1 MAAKQAAAG
10 EALAAQINAMSR
22 SEMYDMMS
30 KMKTL
35 IDHDQ
40 ETVRRMLV
48 DNPDVTR
55 ALFRAQVVLGMVK
68 TPKTAQPSDTVQP
81 TAAPTAPS
89 SVKATAPDHVSLP
102 PPLLPANQQSV
113 AQHSTPFPSGP
124 SNVGSTMDLPTMSAN
139 PPQAAQ
145 AKGYPIHQ
153 MPSSIP
159 QSSQHPMT
167 LPHAPPQYSNLPSHM
182 PIVHS
187 QPQQPLQNPGM
198 FNQQFQP
205 PLPQMPRPQSMQS
218 FSHQMHPQ
226 VPNSFGLTHG
236 NAPQHILQQQMF
248 HPGGNPQTLQPG
260 GNPQTSFLAGQP
272 PLPSQPPPQ
281 LYPASSHYNTQSTTP
296 MQVDRSAPWG
306 RGPEAPAAG
315 SHFPGQLPGLPG
327 QMAQGIG
334 GIQAGQAPLTPE
346 MEKMLVQQVLG
357 MSAEQIN
364 MLPPEQRQQVLQ
376 LRDMLRQ

>member
-30 KMKTL
+30 KMKTM

-68 TPKTAQPSDTVQP
+68 TPKTAQSSEMVQP
-81 TAAPTAPS
+81 TAAPPAPS

-102 PPLLPANQQSV
+102 PPPLPANQHSV
-113 AQHSTPFPSGP
+113 AQHSTPFPCGP

-139 PPQAAQ
+139 PPQSAQ
-145 AKGYPIHQ
+145 AKGYPIHH
-153 MPSSIP
+153 MPSSAP
-159 QSSQHPMT
+159 QSSQHPNMT
-167 LPHAPPQYSNLPSHM
+167 LPHAPPQYSNLPSQM

-187 QPQQPLQNPGM
+187 QPQQPLQTPGI
-198 FNQQFQP
+198 FNQQLQP

-236 NAPQHILQQQMF
+236 NAPQHMLQQPMF
-248 HPGGNPQTLQPG
+248 HPGGNPQS
-260 GNPQTSFLAGQP
+260 SFLAGQP

-281 LYPASSHYNTQSTTP
+281 LYQASSHYNTQSTTP

-306 RGPEAPAAG
+306 RGPEAPGAG

-334 GIQAGQAPLTPE
+334 GIQTGQAPQLTPE

>member
-30 KMKTL
+30 KMKTM

-55 ALFRAQVVLGMVK
+55 ALFRAQSSEM
-68 TPKTAQPSDTVQP
+68 VQP
-81 TAAPTAPS
+81 AAAPPAPS

-102 PPLLPANQQSV
+102 PPPLPANQHSV

-139 PPQAAQ
+139 PPQSAQ
-145 AKGYPIHQ
+145 AKGYPIHH
-153 MPSSIP
+153 MPSSAP
-159 QSSQHPMT
+159 QSSQHPNMT
-167 LPHAPPQYSNLPSHM
+167 LPHAPPQYSNLPSQM

-187 QPQQPLQNPGM
+187 QPQQPLQTPGI
-198 FNQQFQP
+198 FNQQLQP

-236 NAPQHILQQQMF
+236 NAPQHMLQQPMF
-248 HPGGNPQTLQPG
+248 HPG

-281 LYPASSHYNTQSTTP
+281 LYQASSHYNTQSTTP

-306 RGPEAPAAG
+306 RGPEAPGAG

-334 GIQAGQAPLTPE
+334 GIQTGQAPNELLIRSLFKQLTPE

>member
-1 MAAKQAAAG
+1 MASKQAAAG
-10 EALAAQINAMSR
+10 EALAAQINGMSR
-22 SEMYDMMS
+22 PEMYDMMS
-30 KMKTL
+30 KMKTM

-68 TPKTAQPSDTVQP
+68 TPKTTQALDMVQP
-81 TAAPTAPS
+81 TAVSTAPS
-89 SVKATAPDHVSLP
+89 SVKTTAPDHVSLP
-102 PPLLPANQQSV
+102 PPPLPANQQSV
-113 AQHSTPFPSGP
+113 AQLSAPFSSGL
-124 SNVGSTMDLPTMSAN
+124 SNVGSTMDPPTISAN
-139 PPQAAQ
+139 PPQSAQ
-145 AKGYPIHQ
+145 AKGYLIHQ
-153 MPSSIP
+153 MPSSAP
-159 QSSQHPMT
+159 QPSQHPNMT
-167 LPHAPPQYSNLPSHM
+167 LPHAPPQYSNVPSHI

-187 QPQQPLQNPGM
+187 QPQQPLQSPAIY
-198 FNQQFQP
+198 NQQLQP
-205 PLPQMPRPQSMQS
+205 PLPQLSRPPSMPP
-218 FSHQMHPQ
+218 FPHQMHSQ
-226 VPNSFGLTHG
+226 VPNSFGLTHA
-236 NAPQHILQQQMF
+236 NAPQHMLQQPMF
-248 HPGGNPQTLQPG
+248 HPVANPQT
-260 GNPQTSFLAGQP
+260 NFLPGQP

-281 LYPASSHYNTQSTTP
+281 QLYQASSHYNTQNTTP
-296 MQVDRSAPWG
+296 MQVDRGAPWG
-306 RGPEAPAAG
+306 RAPDAPTPG

-327 QMAQGIG
+327 QMTQGIG

>member
-1 MAAKQAAAG
+1 
-10 EALAAQINAMSR
+10 
-22 SEMYDMMS
+22 
-30 KMKTL
+30 
-35 IDHDQ
+35 
-40 ETVRRMLV
+40 
-48 DNPDVTR
+48 
-55 ALFRAQVVLGMVK
+55 
-68 TPKTAQPSDTVQP
+68 
-81 TAAPTAPS
+81 
-89 SVKATAPDHVSLP
+89 
-102 PPLLPANQQSV
+102 
-113 AQHSTPFPSGP
+113 
-124 SNVGSTMDLPTMSAN
+124 MDLPTMSAN

-187 QPQQPLQNPGM
+187 QPQKPLQNPGM

-281 LYPASSHYNTQSTTP
+281 LYPASSHYNTQSTAP